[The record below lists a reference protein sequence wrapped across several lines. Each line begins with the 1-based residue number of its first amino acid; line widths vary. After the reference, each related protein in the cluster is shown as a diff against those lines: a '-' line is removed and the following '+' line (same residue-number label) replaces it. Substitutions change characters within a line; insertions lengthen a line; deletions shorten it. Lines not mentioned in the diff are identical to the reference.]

1 MGSQLEILI
10 IMGKGMIAISIKA
23 ARKRKNMTQCQLA
36 KEVGVHQTNVVAWER
51 GKWSPTA
58 QRLLKLSRILDCSV
72 DELLA
77 PDNAA
82 SHHEAGKE

>member
-1 MGSQLEILI
+1 
-10 IMGKGMIAISIKA
+10 MIAISIKA

-58 QRLLKLSRILDCSV
+58 QRLLKLSRILDCTV

-77 PDNAA
+77 PDDETQRDGAEVVPQEGIEHGA
-82 SHHEAGKE
+82 KTL